1 MTTGDAAAPGGLE
14 AAATPA
20 EPTARRICLRI
31 AYEGTRY
38 SGWQVQPGRETVQGT
53 LAAAIERVS
62 SERVQPRGASRTDA
76 GVHAL
81 DQVVAFSTAASL
93 EPGTWM
99 RALNANLPA
108 DVAVLAAAAA
118 PPDFDPVDAAVRKRY
133 RYRIHDAPWRPVVGR
148 RFVWRWRSKLD
159 ESRMAAAAAALV
171 GEHDFTSF
179 EATPSTRISKVRTI
193 YSLTVTRQS
202 GFDDQPGAEVWVE
215 VEGNGF
221 LHNMVRI
228 IVGTLVMVGAGRR
241 DPDWVTAAVAAR
253 DRKAAGPTAPPE
265 GLVLAGVDLAPFFNH
280 VTKPVVG
287 RIDISGVDGSPAP
300 RRRL

>member
-1 MTTGDAAAPGGLE
+1 M
-14 AAATPA
+14 
-20 EPTARRICLRI
+20 TARSILLHL

-38 SGWQVQPGRETVQGT
+38 SGWQAQPGLPTVQGT
-53 LAAAIERVS
+53 LAEAIRSISGEAV
-62 SERVQPRGASRTDA
+62 EPRGMSRTDA
-76 GVHAL
+76 GVHAVAQRAVFTTTKDL
-81 DQVVAFSTAASL
+81 SARQWRNAVNARLPDDIAVVDAC
-93 EPGTWM
+93 EV
-99 RALNANLPA
+99 PA
-108 DVAVLAAAAA
+108 DYDPVAAAL
-118 PPDFDPVDAAVRKRY
+118 RKRY
-133 RYRIHDAPWRPVVGR
+133 RYRIHDAAWRPVVGR

-193 YSLTVTRQS
+193 YSLTVTRRD

-241 DPDWVTAAVAAR
+241 DPDWVAAAVAAR

-265 GLVLAGVDLAPFFNH
+265 GLVLAGADLAPFH
-280 VTKPVVG
+280 
-287 RIDISGVDGSPAP
+287 PAP
-300 RRRL
+300 LHSSTEPCPSSPNSSDP

>member
-1 MTTGDAAAPGGLE
+1 M
-14 AAATPA
+14 
-20 EPTARRICLRI
+20 TARSILLHL

-38 SGWQVQPGRETVQGT
+38 SGWQAQPGLPTVQGT
-53 LAAAIERVS
+53 LAEAIRSISGEAV
-62 SERVQPRGASRTDA
+62 EPRGMSRTDA
-76 GVHAL
+76 GVHA
-81 DQVVAFSTAASL
+81 VAQRAVFTTTKDLSARR
-93 EPGTWM
+93 W
-99 RALNANLPA
+99 RNALNARLP
-108 DVAVLAAAAA
+108 DDIAVVDSCEVPAGYDPVAAAL
-118 PPDFDPVDAAVRKRY
+118 RKRY
-133 RYRIHDAPWRPVVGR
+133 RYRIHDAAWRPVVGR

-159 ESRMAAAAAALV
+159 EQRMAAAAAALV

-193 YSLTVTRQS
+193 YSLTVTRRD

-241 DPDWVTAAVAAR
+241 DPEWVAAAVAAR

-265 GLVLAGVDLAPFFNH
+265 GLVLAGADIAPFHLAPLQSSIE
-280 VTKPVVG
+280 PCQ
-287 RIDISGVDGSPAP
+287 SSPNSSDP
-300 RRRL
+300 

>member
-1 MTTGDAAAPGGLE
+1 M
-14 AAATPA
+14 
-20 EPTARRICLRI
+20 TARSILLHL

-38 SGWQVQPGRETVQGT
+38 NGWQAQPGLPTVQGT
-53 LAAAIERVS
+53 LAEAIRSISGESV
-62 SERVQPRGASRTDA
+62 EPRGMSRTDA
-76 GVHAL
+76 GVHA
-81 DQVVAFSTAASL
+81 VAQRAVFTTTKDLSARR
-93 EPGTWM
+93 W
-99 RALNANLPA
+99 RNALNARLPDDIA
-108 DVAVLAAAAA
+108 IVDAWEVPAGYDPVAAAL
-118 PPDFDPVDAAVRKRY
+118 RKRY
-133 RYRIHDAPWRPVVGR
+133 RYRIHDAAWRPVVGR

-159 ESRMAAAAAALV
+159 ESRMAAAAAAIV

-193 YSLTVTRQS
+193 YSLTVTRRD

-241 DPDWVTAAVAAR
+241 DPDWVAAAVAAR

-265 GLVLAGVDLAPFFNH
+265 GLVLAGADLAPFQLAPLH
-280 VTKPVVG
+280 
-287 RIDISGVDGSPAP
+287 SPSEPCQSSPNSSAP
-300 RRRL
+300 

>member
-1 MTTGDAAAPGGLE
+1 M
-14 AAATPA
+14 
-20 EPTARRICLRI
+20 TARSILLHL

-38 SGWQVQPGRETVQGT
+38 SGWQAQPGLPTVQGT
-53 LAAAIERVS
+53 LAEAIRSISGEAAEL
-62 SERVQPRGASRTDA
+62 RGMSRTDA
-76 GVHAL
+76 GVHA
-81 DQVVAFSTAASL
+81 VAQRAVFKTTSDLAARR
-93 EPGTWM
+93 W
-99 RALNANLPA
+99 RNALNARLP
-108 DVAVLAAAAA
+108 DDIAVVEAWEVPAGY
-118 PPDFDPVDAAVRKRY
+118 DPVGAALRKRY

-159 ESRMAAAAAALV
+159 ETRMAAAGAAFV

-179 EATPSTRISKVRTI
+179 EATPSTRVSKVRTI
-193 YSLTVTRQS
+193 YSLTVTRRD

-241 DPDWVTAAVAAR
+241 DPDWVAKAIAAR

-265 GLVLAGVDLAPFFNH
+265 GLVLAGVDAAPFDS
-280 VTKPVVG
+280 PVEPCQ
-287 RIDISGVDGSPAP
+287 SSPNNSDP
-300 RRRL
+300 